1 MKLSLLLIDPMS
13 RPVAIAEIIVL
24 LILCAMVGW
33 LLASW
38 LIYQRSKRL
47 QADLR
52 SIRKELD
59 ECQQKKSRVSLLS
72 RREVKVKKD
81 NLKVIEGIGPK
92 IEELLYNDGIDTY
105 ADLAAANLSKLLNL
119 LNRAGEG
126 YQMHDPTSWPL
137 QSSLAQDGKWEE
149 LKKLQ
154 AQLIAGR
161 RTT

>member
-1 MKLSLLLIDPMS
+1 M
-13 RPVAIAEIIVL
+13 
-24 LILCAMVGW
+24 
-33 LLASW
+33 
-38 LIYQRSKRL
+38 
-47 QADLR
+47 
-52 SIRKELD
+52 
-59 ECQQKKSRVSLLS
+59 
-72 RREVKVKKD
+72 
-81 NLKVIEGIGPK
+81 IEGIGPK
-92 IEELLYNDGIDTY
+92 IEEFLYNDGIDTY

-137 QSSLAQDGKWEE
+137 QSRLARDGKWEE